1 MSHFFFPRN
10 PLFWKLPFVCF
21 PPRCGR
27 ARLRAVSPKPRSWS
41 NASVMYWCRNPHP
54 ELGRF
59 FFREWFGWLPLVWV
73 KGVYIL
79 KLGTL
84 AICWCFFAHILN
96 KEDSLRGFGIAQ
108 RSEHVITVT
117 YGEQLQNMFHPV
129 KQAYYSYLSEVWLS
143 LTDLN
148 WGAVY
153 VSLWW
158 FSLTYCLH

>member
-1 MSHFFFPRN
+1 MSHFFFPQK
-10 PLFWKLPFVCF
+10 PVVLKASLCLF
-21 PPRCGR
+21 PPQVWSRKAEGR
-27 ARLRAVSPKPRSWS
+27 FPEAKELKQRVRDVLVPKPTPG
-41 NASVMYWCRNPHP
+41 VGP
-54 ELGRF
+54 F
-59 FFREWFGWLPLVWV
+59 FFFGNGSVGYRLPLVWV

-117 YGEQLQNMFHPV
+117 YGEQLRNMFHPV

-153 VSLWW
+153 VSL
-158 FSLTYCLH
+158 

>member
-1 MSHFFFPRN
+1 M
-10 PLFWKLPFVCF
+10 
-21 PPRCGR
+21 
-27 ARLRAVSPKPRSWS
+27 
-41 NASVMYWCRNPHP
+41 
-54 ELGRF
+54 
-59 FFREWFGWLPLVWV
+59 
-73 KGVYIL
+73 YIL

-117 YGEQLQNMFHPV
+117 YGEQLRNMFHPV

-153 VSLWW
+153 VSL
-158 FSLTYCLH
+158 